1 VNEFFSQQ
9 FEFGSSKLT
18 IGSLALFLLAIL
30 ISWAFGKIFSI
41 VLYRALK
48 NRKVENG
55 KAFAITQILR
65 YILYAIFFVFSLQ
78 ILNLNLSGLLLGA
91 SALLIGV
98 GIGLQQIF
106 YDLFSGLLMLIE
118 RKVKVGDFVDIDG
131 MVGRVDKI
139 DMRTSVV
146 RNIDNISVIVP
157 NSKLISENVTNWSS
171 NRGLARF
178 KVVVRVVYGSDVEKV
193 KTLLIECAK
202 QHEKVLNKPMPM
214 VQFKEFGESSM
225 NFHLL
230 FWSVHFRE
238 IDIIKS
244 DLHFA
249 INDSFIAH
257 KIQIAYPQLDVHLKR
272 DS

>member
-1 VNEFFSQQ
+1 MNEFFNQQ
-9 FEFGSSKLT
+9 FEIGSSQLT
-18 IGSLALFLLAIL
+18 IGSLVLFLLAIL
-30 ISWAFGKIFSI
+30 ISWVLGKVISIIF
-41 VLYRALK
+41 YRTLK
-48 NRKVENG
+48 NRHVENG
-55 KAFAITQILR
+55 KAFAMTQIFR
-65 YILYAIFFVFSLQ
+65 YILYTIFFVFSLQ
-78 ILNLNLSGLLLGA
+78 ILKLNLSGLLLGA

-106 YDLFSGLLMLIE
+106 YDLFSGLLMLFE

-139 DMRTSVV
+139 DMRTSIV

-178 KVVVRVVYGSDVEKV
+178 KVVICVVYGSDVDKV
-193 KTLLIECAK
+193 KAVLIDCAK
-202 QHEKVLNKPMPM
+202 QHEKILKKPMPL
-214 VQFKEFGESSM
+214 VLFKEFGESSM

-230 FWSVHFRE
+230 FWSSHFRE
-238 IDIIKS
+238 IEMIKS

-249 INDSFIAH
+249 INSAFITH
-257 KIQIAYPQLDVHLKR
+257 KINIAYPQLDVHLKR
-272 DS
+272 DY